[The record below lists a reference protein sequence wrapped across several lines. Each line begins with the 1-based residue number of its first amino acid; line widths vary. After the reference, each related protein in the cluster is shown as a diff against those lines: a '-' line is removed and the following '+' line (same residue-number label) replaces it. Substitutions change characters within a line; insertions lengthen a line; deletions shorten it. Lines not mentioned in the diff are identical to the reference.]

1 MMTRNIRQTANSGA
15 VRSDLGQLRLGNL
28 GVPTFKARAT
38 QTVQTVYR
46 GLTPADMASFNS
58 ADQAA
63 KNIHS

>member
-1 MMTRNIRQTANSGA
+1 MMTRNIRQTANSR
-15 VRSDLGQLRLGNL
+15 VVSSEVSQLGNL
-28 GVPTFKARAT
+28 GVPTFRIPAT
-38 QTVQTVYR
+38 QTVQTVYK